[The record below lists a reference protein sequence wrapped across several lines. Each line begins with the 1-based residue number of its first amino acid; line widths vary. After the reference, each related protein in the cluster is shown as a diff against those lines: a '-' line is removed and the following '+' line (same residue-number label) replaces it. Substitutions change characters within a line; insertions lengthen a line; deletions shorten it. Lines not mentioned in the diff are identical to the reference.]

1 MGRGARL
8 VLYSSNSAENFKFY
22 DRIKECLF
30 SKQRML
36 GLHKIEVVLLRV
48 VDDEFDTFEE
58 AEVIDLMAVRAER
71 RS

>member
-1 MGRGARL
+1 M
-8 VLYSSNSAENFKFY
+8 VLYSSRTAKDFKFY

-48 VDDEFDTFEE
+48 MDDEIDTFEE
-58 AEVIDLMAVRAER
+58 AEIIDLMAVRAER